1 MYYLPKPL
9 KPHSGMGSGQ
19 RLVPLAERT
28 LNFLGCIVAAAVY
41 FYGLMYLKQ
50 PLTFDMIVSIIL
62 AEYCRWRN
70 NKRRR
75 DAALQEENGSLGLA
89 EKGKSSEQRLDCV
102 AAIVGYREEPTLW
115 KQALGSY
122 SHAQNCRFL
131 LVCIDGDAEE
141 DREMVEVF
149 QDVYTEKSAL
159 MHLDIP
165 LAEIAMQMDR
175 ARSSKTT
182 DAEIIAQC
190 CSVAR
195 AALEKSGITLVG
207 EKGISKLCV
216 SQPHMHKKGIM
227 FTSFIISLVLSDILD
242 IEFLWTSDS
251 DSIVMPD
258 TLTRT
263 MATCAADP
271 GIGGASTALTIHNKD
286 ETVIT
291 QLGNAVYLN
300 ELYLARSFTG
310 AVAANDCQSGP
321 SAAFRFSAVSGEL
334 LAWYKQSVFGHW
346 MVVNEDR
353 HLTTRLLLKGWKVV
367 FASDVM
373 TATESP
379 TTFRR
384 WLLQQVRWG
393 RAVHVESFHRPSVY
407 LMHSPILFFGALRR
421 QFAAFV
427 VPLTVVLYLCSG
439 MLLIR
444 AFSFQ
449 DYTHRLGLTISYLV
463 FRNPYRPTM
472 KEWMWSLPAHLFYH
486 VPLPAIQV
494 WSFLTVLH
502 DSWGTTMRAN
512 KEVRHSKLRLKIWEV
527 GFFVFWMAIL
537 GGASGRYVATSL
549 MPGSADVVV
558 FILAGVVSVLIVGG
572 WWTVVAK

>member
-1 MYYLPKPL
+1 MYYIPKAL
-9 KPHSGMGSGQ
+9 KPHSGVGSGQ
-19 RLVPLAERT
+19 RLVTLAEQT
-28 LNFLGCIVAAAVY
+28 FNFLGCIVAAVVY

-70 NKRRR
+70 SQRRR
-75 DAALQEENGSLGLA
+75 YAAQQEENGSLGLA

-102 AAIVGYREEPTLW
+102 AAVVGYREEPTLW
-115 KQALGSY
+115 KRALESY
-122 SHAQNCRFL
+122 SQAQNCRFL
-131 LVCIDGDAEE
+131 LICIDGDAEE

-149 QDVYTEKSAL
+149 QDVYAETSAL

-165 LAEIAMQMDR
+165 LAEIAMQIDR

-182 DAEIIAQC
+182 DADIIAQC

-195 AALEKSGITLVG
+195 GALEKSGINLTG
-207 EKGISKLCV
+207 EKAISRLCV
-216 SQPHMHKKGIM
+216 SQPHMHKKGVM

-286 ETVIT
+286 ETAIT

-310 AVAANDCQSGP
+310 AAAANDCQSGP

-334 LAWYKQSVFGHW
+334 LAWYKQSVLGHW

-353 HLTTRLLLKGWKVV
+353 HLTTRLLLKGWRVV

-407 LMHSPILFFGALRR
+407 LKHSPILFFGALRR
-421 QFAAFV
+421 QFAAFI

-439 MLLIR
+439 TLLIR

-449 DYTHRLGLTISYLV
+449 DYSHRLALTISYLV

-512 KEVRHSKLRLKIWEV
+512 KEVKHSKLRLKIWEV

-537 GGASGRYVATSL
+537 GGASGRYIATSL
-549 MPGSADVVV
+549 MPGSVDVVA
-558 FILAGVVSVLIVGG
+558 FILGGVVSVLIVGG
-572 WWTVVAK
+572 WWMVVAK

>member
-1 MYYLPKPL
+1 MYYIPKAL
-9 KPHSGMGSGQ
+9 KPHSGVGSGQ
-19 RLVPLAERT
+19 RLVTLAEQT
-28 LNFLGCIVAAAVY
+28 FNFLGCIVAAVVY

-70 NKRRR
+70 SQRRR
-75 DAALQEENGSLGLA
+75 YAAQQEENGSLGLA

-102 AAIVGYREEPTLW
+102 AAVVGYREEPTLW
-115 KQALGSY
+115 KRALESY
-122 SHAQNCRFL
+122 SQAQNCRFL
-131 LVCIDGDAEE
+131 LICIDGDAEE

-149 QDVYTEKSAL
+149 QDVSGYPLSVLHVFTFIDQVYAETSAL

-165 LAEIAMQMDR
+165 LAEIAMQIDR

-182 DAEIIAQC
+182 DADIIAQC

-195 AALEKSGITLVG
+195 GALEKSGINLTG
-207 EKGISKLCV
+207 EKAISRLCV
-216 SQPHMHKKGIM
+216 SQPHMHKKGVM

-286 ETVIT
+286 ETAIT

-310 AVAANDCQSGP
+310 AAAANDCQSGP

-334 LAWYKQSVFGHW
+334 LAWYKQSVLGHW

-353 HLTTRLLLKGWKVV
+353 HLTTRLLLKGWRVV

-384 WLLQQVRWG
+384 WLLQQ
-393 RAVHVESFHRPSVY
+393 
-407 LMHSPILFFGALRR
+407 
-421 QFAAFV
+421 
-427 VPLTVVLYLCSG
+427 
-439 MLLIR
+439 
-444 AFSFQ
+444 
-449 DYTHRLGLTISYLV
+449 DYSHRLALTISYLV

-512 KEVRHSKLRLKIWEV
+512 KEVKHSKLRLKIWEV

-537 GGASGRYVATSL
+537 GGASGRYIATSL
-549 MPGSADVVV
+549 MPGSVDVVA
-558 FILAGVVSVLIVGG
+558 FILGGVVSVLIVGG
-572 WWTVVAK
+572 WWMVVAK